1 MNTLFELRCAALHC
15 TALHYGTLTSHAGD
29 VIPAPA
35 ALLGPEQYLVAVRAG
50 VLVTKVGQVDQ
61 PLGLQMLVTAVV
73 AGYLVIDPGL
83 GVQDQVLLPGWQGLP
98 AGSIGPFAPGTIVD
112 PIEDEKDQHYQ

>member
-1 MNTLFELRCAALHC
+1 MDIACCEVT
-15 TALHYGTLTSHAGD
+15 
-29 VIPAPA
+29 PAPA
-35 ALLGPEQYLVAVRAG
+35 ALLGPEQYLAAVRTG
-50 VLVTKVGQVDQ
+50 VLMAKVGEMYQT
-61 PLGLQMLVTAVV
+61 LGLQMLVTAVV

-98 AGSIGPFAPGTIVD
+98 AGSVSPFAPGTIVD